1 MGKWIILGAAAMDT
15 VVRVPHLPKKDE
27 IVYPLDIQYLPGGS
41 AANVAAGLSRLG
53 EAAAFFGKCGDDP
66 AGAQIRESFNEDG
79 VNTAGL
85 IEKPGARSGGAF
97 IAVDEAGERV
107 IYSLG
112 GEALYTDPDELD
124 PAAFEGLTGLYLSE
138 VFTDVALRAAE
149 LARRQGAK
157 VFFGPGGIMCSY
169 GLAELA
175 PIISVS
181 DCLLVNGPEALTLAG
196 GDNKAEGSTAD
207 ELADKA
213 EGSTQ
218 SGCHEKEEAVRRL
231 LEAGAGSVVLTEGKA
246 GAGYYSREAVSDD
259 DSHPGKSSGEPAD
272 LSIAAIHVPA
282 LDVPA
287 VDTTGAGDTFTA
299 GFLKAAS
306 LGLNPKDSLTFAA
319 ACAARAV
326 QAVGARS
333 SMPYLADVA
342 DFIKLE
348 TAPLE
353 S

>member
-1 MGKWIILGAAAMDT
+1 
-15 VVRVPHLPKKDE
+15 
-27 IVYPLDIQYLPGGS
+27 
-41 AANVAAGLSRLG
+41 
-53 EAAAFFGKCGDDP
+53 
-66 AGAQIRESFNEDG
+66 
-79 VNTAGL
+79 
-85 IEKPGARSGGAF
+85 
-97 IAVDEAGERV
+97 
-107 IYSLG
+107 
-112 GEALYTDPDELD
+112 
-124 PAAFEGLTGLYLSE
+124 
-138 VFTDVALRAAE
+138 
-149 LARRQGAK
+149 
-157 VFFGPGGIMCSY
+157 MCSY

-175 PIISVS
+175 PIIAVS

-196 GDNKAEGSTAD
+196 VDNKAEGSTAD
-207 ELADKA
+207 ELANKA
-213 EGSTQ
+213 EGSTVDGVADKLEA
-218 SGCHEKEEAVRRL
+218 STRAGCNEKEEAVRRL
-231 LEAGAGSVVLTEGKA
+231 LETGAGSVVLTEGKA
-246 GAGYYSREAVSDD
+246 GAGYYSREAASVN
-259 DSHPGKSSGEPAD
+259 DSHPGKSSGKPAD
-272 LSIAAIHVPA
+272 HSVAAIHVPA

>member
-1 MGKWIILGAAAMDT
+1 MDT

-27 IVYPLDIQYLPGGS
+27 IVYPLEIQHLPGGS
-41 AANVAAGLSRLG
+41 AANVAVGLSRLG

-124 PAAFEGLTGLYLSE
+124 PDAFEGLTGLYLSE

-175 PIISVS
+175 PIIAVS

-196 GDNKAEGSTAD
+196 CD
-207 ELADKA
+207 
-213 EGSTQ
+213 
-218 SGCHEKEEAVRRL
+218 EKEEAVRRL

-306 LGLNPKDSLTFAA
+306 LGLDSKDSLSFAA